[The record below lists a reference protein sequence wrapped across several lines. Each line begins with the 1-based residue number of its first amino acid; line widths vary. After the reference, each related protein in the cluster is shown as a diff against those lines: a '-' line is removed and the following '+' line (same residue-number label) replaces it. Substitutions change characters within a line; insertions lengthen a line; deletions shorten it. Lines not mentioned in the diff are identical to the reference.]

1 MKQRKRNRT
10 GILITISL
18 LALTSV
24 GFVATGIDEGTYQ
37 VLDTT
42 MVAPDM
48 VSLTGSSDADLT
60 MDSDPMAKV
69 VADAITLDVPLIR
82 QLPELPT
89 GCEVVSAT
97 MLLQYYEIAVD
108 KIQTAEA
115 LPLSSNPALGF
126 VGSPFLSSGY
136 TIDPEPL
143 ALALSP
149 WMDELVG
156 VQGMTMEELKE
167 ALSSG
172 NPVVVWLE
180 GFHGFTIHAVTVTGY
195 DGDSIRIND
204 PWTGEKNATLETDHF
219 ISMWVALGN
228 KALYANF

>member
-24 GFVATGIDEGTYQ
+24 GFLATGIDEGTYQ

-42 MVAPDM
+42 MVASDM

-180 GFHGFTIHAVTVTGY
+180 GFHGFNIHAVTVTGY
-195 DGDSIRIND
+195 DEDSIRIND
-204 PWTGEKNATLETDHF
+204 PWTGEKNATLETDDF
-219 ISMWVALGN
+219 IFMWDALGN

>member
-1 MKQRKRNRT
+1 MKKRKRNRT
-10 GILITISL
+10 GILIIISL

-37 VLDTT
+37 VLDTAVVT
-42 MVAPDM
+42 PDT
-48 VSLTGSSDADLT
+48 VSLMDSPDADLAI
-60 MDSDPMAKV
+60 DSDLVANV
-69 VADAITLDVPLIR
+69 VDDTITLDVPLIR

-97 MLLQYYEIAVD
+97 MLLQYYEIDVD

-149 WMDELVG
+149 WLDELIG
-156 VQGMTMEELKE
+156 VQGMTLEELKE
-167 ALSSG
+167 TLSSG

-180 GFHGFTIHAVTVTGY
+180 GFHGFSIHAVTVTGY
-195 DGDSIRIND
+195 DGDSILIND
-204 PWTGEKNATLETDHF
+204 PWTGEKNATLETDDF
-219 ISMWVALGN
+219 ISMWDGLGN

>member
-1 MKQRKRNRT
+1 MKKRKGNRT
-10 GILITISL
+10 GILIIISL

-42 MVAPDM
+42 MVTPDM

-60 MDSDPMAKV
+60 IDSDPMAMV

>member
-1 MKQRKRNRT
+1 MKKRKRNRT
-10 GILITISL
+10 GILIIISL

-42 MVAPDM
+42 MVTPDM

-60 MDSDPMAKV
+60 IDSDPMAMV

>member
-42 MVAPDM
+42 MVTPDM
-48 VSLTGSSDADLT
+48 VSLSDSSDADLT
-60 MDSDPMAKV
+60 FDTDPMAKV

-180 GFHGFTIHAVTVTGY
+180 GFHGFNIHAVTVTGY
-195 DGDSIRIND
+195 DEDSIRIND
-204 PWTGEKNATLETDHF
+204 PWTGEKNATLETDDF
-219 ISMWVALGN
+219 ISMWDALGN